1 MKNVNTVICES
12 YRISQESIA
21 IMSYLETVIRPG
33 TGPIQSHSWSPDRS
47 HVAVANGGKD
57 VHIYNNSQNVWK
69 EVGNLS
75 QHDLTVTSID
85 WAPRSNMIVTCSQ
98 DRNAYVWVPEGNGE
112 WRYTLVLL
120 RINRAATCVKW
131 SPAENKFAV
140 GSGARIISICYY
152 DKDNDWWVAKH
163 IKKPLRSTITCL
175 DWHQNN
181 VLLAAGSTD
190 YKVRVFSAYVKDIEP
205 KPSAT
210 KWGAKM
216 PFAQLM
222 AEFSNS
228 DTGGGWVHSVQFSD
242 DGASVAWVA
251 HDSSI
256 TVASSSC
263 GVKKMR
269 TNLLPL
275 LSLIWISPSCLLA
288 GGHDCVPVIF
298 HIKDSDIVMGDMLES
313 SSTTVEE
320 VAPVAAMKIFRSKDR
335 TGETSSSNYS
345 LSTTHQSHITQ
356 LNIVTGDKSNAS
368 LVSSSGA
375 DGRICV
381 WKFDFIT
388 DQIKKLSI

>member
-1 MKNVNTVICES
+1 
-12 YRISQESIA
+12 
-21 IMSYLETVIRPG
+21 MSNLERVIRAG
-33 TGPIQSHSWSPDRS
+33 TGPIQSHSWSPDRT
-47 HVAVANGGKD
+47 HVAVAYGGKD
-57 VHIYNNSQNVWK
+57 VHIYNNSQNECK
-69 EVGNLS
+69 EVANLS

-98 DRNAYVWVPEGNGE
+98 DRNAYVWVPEGHGE

-120 RINRAATCVKW
+120 RINRAATCVRW
-131 SPAENKFAV
+131 SPEENKFAV

-152 DKDNDWWVAKH
+152 DKENDWWVAKH

-175 DWHQNN
+175 DWHHNN

-210 KWGAKM
+210 KWGVKM

-222 AEFSNS
+222 SEFSNS
-228 DTGGGWVHSVQFSD
+228 ESGGGWVHSVKFSD

-256 TVASSSC
+256 TVASPSF
-263 GVKKMR
+263 GIKKLR

-288 GGHDCVPVIF
+288 GGHDCVPVVF
-298 HIKDSDIVMGDMLES
+298 HISDSDLVMGDMLETGS
-313 SSTTVEE
+313 PAVE
-320 VAPVAAMKIFRSKDR
+320 VTPVAAMKIFRSKDR

-356 LNIVTGDKSNAS
+356 LNIISGDKLKAS

-375 DGRICV
+375 DGRICI
-381 WKFDFIT
+381 WKCNDIEE
-388 DQIKKLSI
+388 QIKKLAI